1 MRLGV
6 GALEDSDAKYIK
18 DKHHIS
24 IATSEQQPP
33 PSLSHWP
40 NRSGE
45 NNKTIQTYLKGR
57 DGQRRNQ
64 LNVA

>member
-6 GALEDSDAKYIK
+6 GALEDSDAKCIK

-24 IATSEQQPP
+24 IATGEQQPP
-33 PSLSHWP
+33 LSLSHWP

-45 NNKTIQTYLKGR
+45 IKK
-57 DGQRRNQ
+57 QRI
-64 LNVA
+64 LT

>member
-6 GALEDSDAKYIK
+6 GALEDSDAKCIK

-24 IATSEQQPP
+24 IATGEQQPP

-45 NNKTIQTYLKGR
+45 IKK
-57 DGQRRNQ
+57 QRI
-64 LNVA
+64 LT